1 MKERNNKQ
9 QREKQLMVKLR
20 DEGGRLAKKAT
31 KHLK

>member
-20 DEGGRLAKKAT
+20 EEEDILAKKAT

>member
-20 DEGGRLAKKAT
+20 DEEGRSAKKAT
-31 KHLK
+31 KHFK